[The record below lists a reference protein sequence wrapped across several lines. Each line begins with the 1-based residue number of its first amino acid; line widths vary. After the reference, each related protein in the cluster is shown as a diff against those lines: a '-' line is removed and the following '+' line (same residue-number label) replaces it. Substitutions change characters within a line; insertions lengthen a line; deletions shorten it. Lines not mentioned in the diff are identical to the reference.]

1 MVLREGQIVARFRAV
16 GVHAG
21 EKDLSRTQLFC
32 PDGPLH
38 SVKARIDAAAVF
50 VNIPA
55 AVLSSSC
62 VDGQNHALAAE
73 FVRRPADELRL
84 IDGRGIDRNFVRALL
99 LEIALKSSTVRIP
112 PPTVKGIN
120 TWSATRLTISAT
132 VARLSEEAVI
142 SRKTSS
148 SAPASS

>member
-1 MVLREGQIVARFRAV
+1 MSLCQCFVKMLLCSGPAGSDDGNMYCVGDGPREGQIVARFRAV

-21 EKDLSRTQLFC
+21 EKNLSRTQLFC

-84 IDGRGIDRNFVRALL
+84 IDGRGIDRNFVR
-99 LEIALKSSTVRIP
+99 S
-112 PPTVKGIN
+112 
-120 TWSATRLTISAT
+120 
-132 VARLSEEAVI
+132 LS
-142 SRKTSS
+142 
-148 SAPASS
+148 